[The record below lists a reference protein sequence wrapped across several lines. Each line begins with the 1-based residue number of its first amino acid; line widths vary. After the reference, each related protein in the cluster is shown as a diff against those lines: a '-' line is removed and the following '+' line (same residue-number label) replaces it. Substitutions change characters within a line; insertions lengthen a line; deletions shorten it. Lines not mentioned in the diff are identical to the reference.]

1 MAKIIAT
8 AENFSFGPAGK
19 LVTVC
24 QKLIDQGHELTF
36 IGEGTAYQLAS
47 KLNFH
52 KIYRF
57 DTDSKEFMYW
67 GEKLFKKADALL
79 SSVDRSSVILA
90 KKIGLPVIWLD
101 MLFWWWDEIPEYLF
115 DIDLYIQQNS
125 VRNERNAKKYAGRF
139 KNMVVVG
146 PILDTVHKDSLIKNQ
161 LLVSFGGMEAAGWYQ
176 IGKDSNYPYTI
187 SELLLKKVD
196 MTSYESVIF
205 AGNENITFDLNKKY
219 GNKKFQFKMLPHDL
233 WLKEIAESRDILINP
248 GLEGALDVI
257 SHERPMFFLP
267 PYNSSAYVE
276 LDEFRERKIAV
287 RSNSIHFAD
296 YFPYKNLAGRNLRKI
311 MEEFLEELRRFE
323 NSPEI
328 LEDCAKRINK
338 YLGLPQELKD
348 KQIVR
353 QKQFLAR
360 LGNNGLD
367 KTIQLI
373 NNLLEKIQ
381 RSHE

>member
-1 MAKIIAT
+1 
-8 AENFSFGPAGK
+8 
-19 LVTVC
+19 
-24 QKLIDQGHELTF
+24 
-36 IGEGTAYQLAS
+36 
-47 KLNFH
+47 
-52 KIYRF
+52 
-57 DTDSKEFMYW
+57 
-67 GEKLFKKADALL
+67 
-79 SSVDRSSVILA
+79 
-90 KKIGLPVIWLD
+90 
-101 MLFWWWDEIPEYLF
+101 
-115 DIDLYIQQNS
+115 
-125 VRNERNAKKYAGRF
+125 
-139 KNMVVVG
+139 
-146 PILDTVHKDSLIKNQ
+146 
-161 LLVSFGGMEAAGWYQ
+161 
-176 IGKDSNYPYTI
+176 
-187 SELLLKKVD
+187 
-196 MTSYESVIF
+196 
-205 AGNENITFDLNKKY
+205 
-219 GNKKFQFKMLPHDL
+219 MLPHDL